1 MRVCVDGFEI
11 PSWEDLKDREV
22 WSMLGRNND
31 GSERATICQTPSVM
45 FSVVCVADIRCLYM
59 YVRAPVPRHHVS
71 TVLV

>member
-1 MRVCVDGFEI
+1 
-11 PSWEDLKDREV
+11 
-22 WSMLGRNND
+22 MLGRNND